1 MRLIIFWTL
10 MLLLLWTAQ
19 DMARADEHSFR
30 MGMGI
35 INGERTGEV
44 KTFSVRQEEHQF
56 YGVYSAYEGGLW
68 TDTGRAAGRKASA
81 FGLGQV
87 GIKPGPETG
96 LYGSAFLGVA
106 GITHPDSQLGGHFQ
120 FVENIGIGVRD
131 GRGFIGCDY
140 RHFSSAGLSKP
151 NKGRD
156 FLVFTI
162 GVTL

>member
-1 MRLIIFWTL
+1 MRYVLFWTL

-19 DMARADEHSFR
+19 DMARADDHSFR

-44 KTFSVRQEEHQF
+44 KTFSVRREEHQV

-68 TDTGRAAGRKASA
+68 TDTGRAAGRKASG
-81 FGLGQV
+81 FGLGQI
-87 GIKPGPETG
+87 GIKPGSEEG
-96 LYGSAFLGVA
+96 LFGAAFLGLG
-106 GITHPDSQLGGHFQ
+106 GISQTDSQLGGHFQ
-120 FVENIGIGVRD
+120 FVENIGVGIRD
-131 GRGFIGCDY
+131 GAGFVSIDY

-156 FLVFTI
+156 FLVFSI
-162 GVTL
+162 GVSL